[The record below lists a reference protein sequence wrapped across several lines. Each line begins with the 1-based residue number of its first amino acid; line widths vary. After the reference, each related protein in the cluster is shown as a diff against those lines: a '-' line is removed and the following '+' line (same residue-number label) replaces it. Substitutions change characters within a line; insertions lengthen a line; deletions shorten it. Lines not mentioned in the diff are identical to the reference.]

1 MTFEINQLSLVR
13 GHRHV
18 LKNVTMS
25 LRAGELV
32 GVLGANGAGKSS
44 LLAAMAG
51 ELNESVATGEIRLG
65 GLSIAQLSAHEQATR
80 RAVLPQQPSLSFE
93 LSVQEVIQMGAYPFL
108 QATSSEVQAWSQQAL
123 LETDL
128 LAHAQSRYTALSG
141 GEQQRVQ
148 LARVFVQCLAMIH
161 AQNEAY
167 LLLDEPLS
175 SLDPKHQ
182 VQFMKGLAQLVR
194 TQQIGVMLVLH
205 DLNIAA
211 QYCHRLLLLGGGEI
225 IAQGTPADVMTP
237 TALKR
242 AFDLDFTV
250 VPHPLDGNRLLILT

>member
-1 MTFEINQLSLVR
+1 MAFEIHHLSLSR
-13 GHRHV
+13 GHRRV
-18 LKNVTMS
+18 LKNVTMA
-25 LRAGELV
+25 LEPGEHV

-51 ELNESVATGEIRLG
+51 ELNESVTEGEIRLE
-65 GLSIAQLSAHEQATR
+65 GLNISQLSAHEQATR

-93 LSVQEVIQMGAYPFL
+93 LSVREVIQMGAYPFL
-108 QATSSEVQAWSQQAL
+108 QAASDEVQAWSRQAVMQ
-123 LETDL
+123 TDL
-128 LAHAQSRYTALSG
+128 VAHEQSPYTALSG

-148 LARVFVQCLAMIH
+148 LARVLVQCLAMSH
-161 AQNEAY
+161 SHGQAY

-182 VQFMKGLAQLVR
+182 FQLMQALAQLGQ
-194 TQQIGVMLVLH
+194 TQRIGVMLALH

-211 QYCHRLLLLGGGEI
+211 QYCHRLVLLSEGEI
-225 IAQGTPADVMTP
+225 IAQGAPRDVLTP

-250 VPHPLDGNRLLILT
+250 VPHPHDDNRLLILT

>member
-1 MTFEINQLSLVR
+1 MTFEVHHLSLSR

-18 LKNVTMS
+18 LKNVTMA
-25 LRAGELV
+25 LEPGEHV

-51 ELNESVATGEIRLG
+51 ELNESVTEGEVRLD
-65 GLSIAQLSAHEQATR
+65 GLNISQLSAHQQATR

-93 LSVQEVIQMGAYPFL
+93 LSVREVIQMGAYPFL
-108 QATSSEVQAWSQQAL
+108 QATSDEVQAWGSQAVL
-123 LETDL
+123 LTDL
-128 LAHAQSRYTALSG
+128 VAHEQSRYTALSG

-148 LARVFVQCLAMIH
+148 LARVMVQCLAMSH
-161 AQNEAY
+161 YHGQAY

-182 VQFMKGLAQLVR
+182 FQFMQALAQLGQ
-194 TQQIGVMLVLH
+194 TQRMGVMLVLH

-211 QYCHRLLLLGGGEI
+211 QYCHRLILLGEGEI
-225 IAQGTPADVMTP
+225 IAQGAPRDVLTP

-250 VPHPLDGNRLLILT
+250 VPHPLDDNRLLILT

>member
-1 MTFEINQLSLVR
+1 MALEP
-13 GHRHV
+13 
-18 LKNVTMS
+18 
-25 LRAGELV
+25 GEHV

-51 ELNESVATGEIRLG
+51 ELNESVTEGEIRLE
-65 GLSIAQLSAHEQATR
+65 GLNISQLSAHEQATR

-93 LSVQEVIQMGAYPFL
+93 LRVREVIQMGAYPFL
-108 QATSSEVQAWSQQAL
+108 QAASDEVQAWSRQAVL
-123 LETDL
+123 QTDL
-128 LAHAQSRYTALSG
+128 VAHEQSPYTALSG

-148 LARVFVQCLAMIH
+148 LARVLVQCLAMSH
-161 AQNEAY
+161 YHGQAY

-182 VQFMKGLAQLVR
+182 VQLMQALAQLGQ
-194 TQQIGVMLVLH
+194 TQRIGVMLALH

-211 QYCHRLLLLGGGEI
+211 QYCHRLLLLSEGEI
-225 IAQGTPADVMTP
+225 IAQGTPREVLTP

-250 VPHPLDGNRLLILT
+250 VPHPLDDNRLLILT

>member
-1 MTFEINQLSLVR
+1 MAFEIHHLSLSR
-13 GHRHV
+13 GHRRV
-18 LKNVTMS
+18 LKNVTMA
-25 LRAGELV
+25 LEPGEHV

-51 ELNESVATGEIRLG
+51 ELNESVTEGEIRLE
-65 GLSIAQLSAHEQATR
+65 GLNISQLSAHEQATR

-93 LSVQEVIQMGAYPFL
+93 LSVREVIQMGAYPFL
-108 QATSSEVQAWSQQAL
+108 QAASDEVQAWSRQAVL
-123 LETDL
+123 QTDL
-128 LAHAQSRYTALSG
+128 VAHEQSPYTALSG

-148 LARVFVQCLAMIH
+148 LARVLVQCLAMSH
-161 AQNEAY
+161 YHGQAY

-182 VQFMKGLAQLVR
+182 VQLMQALAQLGQ
-194 TQQIGVMLVLH
+194 TQRIGVMLALH

-211 QYCHRLLLLGGGEI
+211 QYCHRLLLLSEGEI
-225 IAQGTPADVMTP
+225 IAQGTPRDVLTP

-250 VPHPLDGNRLLILT
+250 VPHPLDDNRLLILT

>member
-1 MTFEINQLSLVR
+1 MAFEIHQLSLSR
-13 GHRHV
+13 GHRRV
-18 LKNVTMS
+18 LKNVTMA
-25 LRAGELV
+25 LEPGEHV

-51 ELNESVATGEIRLG
+51 ELNESVTEGEIRLD
-65 GLSIAQLSAHEQATR
+65 GLNISQLSAHQQATR

-93 LSVQEVIQMGAYPFL
+93 LSVREVIQMGAYPFL
-108 QATSSEVQAWSQQAL
+108 QATSDQVQAWRRQAVL
-123 LETDL
+123 QTDL
-128 LAHAQSRYTALSG
+128 VAHEQSPYTALSG

-148 LARVFVQCLAMIH
+148 LARVLVQCLAISH
-161 AQNEAY
+161 YYGQAY

-182 VQFMKGLAQLVR
+182 FQLMQALAQLGQ
-194 TQQIGVMLVLH
+194 TQRVGVMLALH

-211 QYCHRLLLLGGGEI
+211 QYCHRLVLLGDGEV
-225 IAQGTPADVMTP
+225 IAQGAPRDVLTP

-250 VPHPLDGNRLLILT
+250 VPHPLDDNRLLILT

>member
-1 MTFEINQLSLVR
+1 MAFDIQQLSLSR
-13 GHRHV
+13 GHRRV
-18 LKNVTMS
+18 LKNVTMT
-25 LRAGELV
+25 LEPGEHV

-51 ELNESVATGEIRLG
+51 ELNEIVTGGEIRLE
-65 GLSIAQLSAHEQATR
+65 GLNVAQLSTHEQATR

-93 LSVQEVIQMGAYPFL
+93 LSVREVIHMGAYPFL
-108 QATSSEVQAWSQQAL
+108 QASSDEVQAWSRQAVL
-123 LETDL
+123 LTDL
-128 LAHAQSRYTALSG
+128 VAHEQSRYTALSG
-141 GEQQRVQ
+141 GEQQRAQ
-148 LARVFVQCLAMIH
+148 LARVLVQCLAMSH
-161 AQNEAY
+161 YHGQAY

-182 VQFMKGLAQLVR
+182 FQLMQALAQLGQ
-194 TQQIGVMLVLH
+194 TQRMGVMLVLH

-211 QYCHRLLLLGGGEI
+211 QYCHRLVLLNEGEI
-225 IAQGTPADVMTP
+225 IAQGAPKDVLTP

-250 VPHPLDGNRLLILT
+250 VPHPLDDNRLLILT

>member
-1 MTFEINQLSLVR
+1 MAFDIHDLSLSR
-13 GHRHV
+13 GHRRV
-18 LKNVTMS
+18 LKSVTMT
-25 LRAGELV
+25 LEPGEHV

-51 ELNESVATGEIRLG
+51 ELNDSVTGGEIRLA
-65 GLSIAQLSAHEQATR
+65 GLSISQLSAHEQATR

-93 LSVQEVIQMGAYPFL
+93 LSVREVIQMGAYPFL
-108 QATSSEVQAWSQQAL
+108 QATTDEVQGWSRQAAL
-123 LETDL
+123 QTDL
-128 LAHAQSRYTALSG
+128 AAHEQSLYTALSG

-148 LARVFVQCLAMIH
+148 LARVLVQCLAISH
-161 AQNEAY
+161 YHGQAY

-182 VQFMKGLAQLVR
+182 FQLMQALAQLGQ
-194 TQQIGVMLVLH
+194 TQRMGVMLVLH

-211 QYCHRLLLLGGGEI
+211 QYCHRLVLLSEGEI
-225 IAQGTPADVMTP
+225 IAQGAPRDVLTP

-250 VPHPLDGNRLLILT
+250 MPHPLDDNRLLILT